1 MNVIIVEDE
10 DLSAEHL
17 AHLLIKIDK
26 SIEVLGKFDT
36 VKSVKE
42 AFFRGLKV
50 DLLFLD
56 VHLADGSGFDLL
68 SDTSISTPII
78 FTTAY
83 DDYAIQ
89 AFKHNSIDYLLKP
102 IHINDLRFALDK
114 YARRYNVIPQ
124 NVIEQLKS
132 TYQSTQNQYKKRFM
146 VRLGQ
151 NIETINADQI
161 HHFESKESMTFL
173 QTFAGQRYM
182 IDYSLDQLETLLPP
196 GDFFRINRKVILHV
210 SGIIKVSTH
219 LNGRLAVAT
228 KFLEGDARIVSR
240 ERVNDFKS
248 WMDDIVL

>member
-102 IHINDLRFALDK
+102 IHQKDLQFALEK
-114 YARRYNVIPQ
+114 YKNQQNIQQ
-124 NVIEQLKS
+124 NVIIEHIKRA
-132 TYQSTQNQYKKRFM
+132 YQSIPTPYKTRFI

-151 NIETINADQI
+151 NIETIAVDQI
-161 HHFESKESMTFL
+161 HHFDSKESMSFL
-173 QTFAGQRYM
+173 VTNNGQRYP
-182 IDYSLDQLETLLPP
+182 IDYTLDQLETMLQPK
-196 GDFFRINRKVILHV
+196 DFFRINRRVILRFNV
-210 SGIIKVSTH
+210 IGKVNTYF
-219 LNGRLAVAT
+219 NGRLAVGSN
-228 KFLEGDARIVSR
+228 FLEGDARIVSR
-240 ERVNDFKS
+240 ERVNDFKL
-248 WMDDIVL
+248 WMDDKI